1 MKRDVFRWYGT
12 RQRLFLFAVVMA
24 RTLALM
30 PQLGAQQRPT
40 AIILRV
46 GMLTGS
52 SSGPAQSA
60 ERGVRLGV
68 AEAKQTAQLFGGDVQ
83 LFESPL
89 GSDPVGAATRLVS
102 ANSVQVLVVT
112 DPLATD
118 AISKFAEQR
127 RLIFLNIAAREQS
140 LRAACRRYTFHV
152 EASDAMYGNAARRS
166 SRKAGPTNSSD
177 DRDSV
182 VLWWQTLERYGAG
195 QINDRYR
202 ARYNTG
208 MDGPAWAGWAAVKM
222 IAESALRA
230 RSVDAPRLIAYLESP
245 TTTFDGHKGWPLTF
259 RTADHQL
266 RQPLYVLTHDK
277 QSGKL
282 DFHDVPELRSSRN
295 TGTSEGGSSASAA
308 LDALIAPPN
317 GPRCQWSTSP

>member
-1 MKRDVFRWYGT
+1 MGCT
-12 RQRLFLFAVVMA
+12 
-24 RTLALM
+24 TLL
-30 PQLGAQQRPT
+30 PQLTAQQRPT
-40 AIILRV
+40 DITLRI
-46 GMLTGS
+46 GLLTGS
-52 SSGPAQSA
+52 SSGSSQSA
-60 ERGVRLGV
+60 ERGVRLGA

-83 LFESPL
+83 LFESAL

-127 RLIFLNIAAREQS
+127 RLIFLNIAARDQS
-140 LRAACRRYTFHV
+140 LRGACRRYTFHV
-152 EASDAMYGNAARRS
+152 EASDAMYRKAARRS
-166 SRKAGPTNSSD
+166 LRKSGPANASSA
-177 DRDSV
+177 RDSV
-182 VLWWQTLERYGAG
+182 VLWWQALERYGAG

-202 ARYNTG
+202 ARYNAG
-208 MDGPAWAGWAAVKM
+208 MDGLAWAGWAAVKM

-230 RSVDAPRLIAYLESP
+230 GSVDAPRLIAYLESP
-245 TTTFDGHKGWPLTF
+245 TTAFDGHKGWPLTF

-266 RQPLYVLTHDK
+266 RQPLYFLTHDK

-308 LDALIAPPN
+308 LDALIAPLN
-317 GPRCQWSTSP
+317 GPGCQWSTSP